1 MSYLNI
7 FRLKVYKITS
17 VLLLLF
23 TVSFTL
29 QTVQDLLTHLDTFE
43 ITAQNQ
49 QELKQG
55 NLNINNIT
63 ISDDDQ
69 NVINHHHQISL
80 VAPCILLLGFF
91 FYPFKGFIE
100 SKSSKF
106 VVYFCLQKPSSGLF
120 LSNKALL
127 I

>member
-23 TVSFTL
+23 TVSFAL

-43 ITAQNQ
+43 ITNQNQ
-49 QELKQG
+49 QELKQS

-63 ISDDDQ
+63 LSDDDQ
-69 NVINHHHQISL
+69 DVINHHQQISL
-80 VAPCILLLGFF
+80 VAPCILLLAFF
-91 FYPFKGFIE
+91 FHPFKGFFE
-100 SKSSKF
+100 AKSSKF
-106 VVYFCLQKPSSGLF
+106 VAYLCLQKPSSGLF
-120 LSNKALL
+120 LSNKVLL